1 MTKKKYIV
9 ITVIVVLISII
20 ALIGSTYALLTT
32 RIEGNKTVSLTAGI
46 LKVDFEEG
54 NRINLENVAPISDS
68 AGQKGTPYTF
78 TITNNGNIN
87 AYYRVKIEED
97 STNTLSN
104 SYLKMRITGDNGYD
118 SGVVRVSRYGELEY
132 EIIGE
137 DVLEPEDTVTY
148 KLWMWLDIDADNSA
162 QGKIYQSKIV
172 VESFDRK
179 QGVAVSNVLLE
190 NIPEDNLYD
199 DGTDTFITG
208 ENPNNYI
215 WYSGKLWR
223 AVLVNNEARTVK
235 LVTEWNISAISYNVN
250 GNSTFDGSHMKTWLN
265 DETEDGFLENLREPD
280 KFIKMDSKWNAS
292 MMVDNTKPNDTTI
305 VTSPVG
311 LLNMYEYQISYQNTD
326 YNNGYLNNDL
336 AWFLLTPYSSASLYY
351 VTYDGNVSNC
361 SSSAMVGIRPAI
373 NLKSSVRII
382 SGSGTEDNPYRLAG
396 DNDTN
401 LYGTKLNTR
410 YSGEYIRFGGE
421 ENNLYRIVSHETEGL
436 TKITSAEPLKEN
448 DEFKA
453 SSFDSNGNI
462 NYSSST
468 TIGSFLN
475 EKYLTDYI
483 GIDYVNMIEDN
494 SLWYLGT
501 IVGGDSYLL
510 AKYTNINMNELATSI
525 NAKIGLL
532 RLGELMAGQFNKYE
546 NNITYTNLTKYEG
559 SSYLRAVN
567 QYGVSGNVSPT
578 SGLGIKPTMNL
589 KANVVI
595 TGGTGTK
602 EDPFIV
608 ELG

>member
-68 AGQKGTPYTF
+68 AGQKETPYTF

-87 AYYRVKIEED
+87 AYYHVKMEEEINNSLD
-97 STNTLSN
+97 N

-118 SGVVRVSRYGELEY
+118 SGVVRVSRYGEGEY